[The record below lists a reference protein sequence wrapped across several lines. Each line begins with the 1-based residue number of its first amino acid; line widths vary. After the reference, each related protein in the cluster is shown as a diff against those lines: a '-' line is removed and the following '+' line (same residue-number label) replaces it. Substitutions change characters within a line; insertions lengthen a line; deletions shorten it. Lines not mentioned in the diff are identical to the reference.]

1 VSDQPPVI
9 KPLFSAKVAE
19 AERTAALPPPKP
31 PETPLS
37 SALTTA
43 FRFLYLVLGVLLLAW
58 LASGIRPIEPGMQAV
73 VTHFGTLNRVVG
85 SGLVIAWPR
94 PIEELILVPGP
105 ERQLTQR
112 ITRLDLTGRD
122 EGAVATG
129 TGLDPRKDGG
139 FALTGDAGVVHLSGT
154 VTYTVSDPRAF
165 ILGRERLAPALERV
179 FLAATINA
187 CAQRRLDGVIVASP
201 DGDTLAQAES
211 VAQSRE
217 RLRSDIVTAA
227 NHRLESLAL
236 GITVT
241 RVDLTANLPDKA
253 RPSFDAVI
261 AADSSAR
268 RDIAEAQTAA
278 TKLKQEV
285 DAQRQAILT
294 AATAKASETLTNA
307 RVTTGRI
314 LAVLAKDD
322 PAERQM
328 AITRL
333 YRDRIQGII
342 RNAAGTVTVPPGE
355 SVKLYVQG
363 R

>member
-19 AERTAALPPPKP
+19 AERTAAAPPPP
-31 PETPLS
+31 SETPLS

-43 FRFLYLVLGVLLLAW
+43 FRFLYVVLGVLLLAW

-73 VTHFGTLNRVVG
+73 VVHLGTLDRVVG
-85 SGLVIAWPR
+85 SGLVLAWPR
-94 PIEELILVPGP
+94 PIEELLLVPGP

-112 ITRLDLTGRD
+112 VTRLDLIGRD

-129 TGLDPRKDGG
+129 IGLDPRKDGG

-154 VTYTVSDPRAF
+154 ITYTVSDPRAYV
-165 ILGRERLAPALERV
+165 LGREHLAPALERI
-179 FLAATINA
+179 FLAATIAA
-187 CAQRRLDGVIVASP
+187 CAQRQLDGVIVASP
-201 DGDTLAQAES
+201 DGDSVNQAES

-217 RLRSDIVTAA
+217 RLRSDIVTDA
-227 NHRLESLAL
+227 NHRLQGLAL
-236 GITVT
+236 GVTVT

-268 RDIAEAQTAA
+268 KDIAEAQTAA

-285 DAQRQAILT
+285 DAQREAIIT
-294 AATAKASETLTNA
+294 AATAKASETVTNA
-307 RVTTGRI
+307 RVITGRI
-314 LAVLAKDD
+314 LAVLAKDS

-328 AITRL
+328 AINRL
-333 YRDRIQGII
+333 YQDRIQAII

-355 SVKLYVQG
+355 PVKIYVQG